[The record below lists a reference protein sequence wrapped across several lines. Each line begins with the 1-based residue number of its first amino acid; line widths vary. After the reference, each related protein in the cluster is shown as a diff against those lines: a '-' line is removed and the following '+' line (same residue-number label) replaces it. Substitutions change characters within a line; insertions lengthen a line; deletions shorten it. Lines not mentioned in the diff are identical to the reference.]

1 MLANLHDLPWALMGD
16 FNEVLL
22 EEEKSGGNLVCLKRV
37 KAIKECRDACHV
49 MDLGFSGPKFT
60 WSNKRETGDLIQC
73 RLDRCWA
80 NPEWKEF
87 YSKANVT
94 HLARVNF
101 DHCPLVLNL
110 NPNMGNVFDRPFRF
124 QSIWLN
130 HKEFPMVVRATWEGQ
145 DIRLKGAILDFTVKA
160 QRWNNEV
167 FRNVFD
173 KKKKITAKLLDT
185 QKALASYPNPFLINL
200 QNQLSEEYNL
210 ILQMEEEIWAMKV
223 RTNWIILGER
233 NTSYFHM
240 STLARR
246 SKNRIT
252 SIQNGD
258 REWAHNVEEVKGIFT

>member
-1 MLANLHDLPWALMGD
+1 
-16 FNEVLL
+16 
-22 EEEKSGGNLVCLKRV
+22 
-37 KAIKECRDACHV
+37 
-49 MDLGFSGPKFT
+49 
-60 WSNKRETGDLIQC
+60 
-73 RLDRCWA
+73 
-80 NPEWKEF
+80 
-87 YSKANVT
+87 
-94 HLARVNF
+94 
-101 DHCPLVLNL
+101 
-110 NPNMGNVFDRPFRF
+110 
-124 QSIWLN
+124 
-130 HKEFPMVVRATWEGQ
+130 MVVRATWEGQ
-145 DIRLKGAILDFTVKA
+145 DVRLKGAILDFTVKA

-167 FRNVFD
+167 FGNVFD
-173 KKKKITAKLLDT
+173 KKKKITAKLLGT